1 MSRLYIVTLLYLTYM
16 QSEWVNIA
24 QSCQTLC
31 DPMDYA
37 VHGIFQ
43 ARILEWVALPLLQG
57 IFPTQ
62 ELNSGLQHCRQ
73 ILCQLSHKGSQ
84 RTLEWVAYPF
94 SRGSSWP
101 RNQTRVSCVAG
112 GFFTNWAMREALAC
126 YDPKDVGNLISVP
139 LPFVNPAWWSA
150 SSRFQ
155 YCWSLAWRILS
166 ITLLAC
172 DMTAIVY

>member
-1 MSRLYIVTLLYLTYM
+1 MKEKYIFIWNSLAFFYNPMKSKVK
-16 QSEWVNIA
+16 VA
-24 QSCQTLC
+24 QSCPTLW
-31 DPMDYA
+31 P
-37 VHGIFQ
+37 HGPSNSPGQKPGVCSIS
-43 ARILEWVALPLLQG
+43 LLQG

-62 ELNSGLQHCRQ
+62 RSNPGLLHCRQ